1 MTAMLDVRVTTLE
14 EKVEYLE
21 TFGGPGQLQ
30 ALSDNLVEFR
40 QEVSVRLDRLESD
53 VATLKTD
60 VASLKTDVATL
71 KTDVATLKTDV
82 TALKTDVATLTL
94 KVDTVQ
100 AEVTELKRE
109 FLAFSSGVSASI
121 TEILDRL
128 PPKAA

>member
-71 KTDVATLKTDV
+71 KTDV